1 MRSEHT
7 NDKRMELT
15 EHLGELRTHLI
26 KSIWYLVLGA
36 IAAYQFFGP
45 IYGFLYRPLEK
56 EMNALNAERV
66 KAEIKL
72 QVSKAPKKLQ
82 PDLLIIPHAFHNPPT
97 QEEFNRLADAVSWIR
112 EHPVATPMM
121 STIFRGFYEPF
132 MVQLKISMVIGLLMV
147 LPFIM
152 WEFAQFVLPAL
163 TPQEKK
169 PLRLLVPLSMFLML
183 AGALVAYITMFFA
196 VGWFLGYLNNFP
208 QPAILMQDPNDYIL
222 FLLKM
227 MAAFAIA
234 FQLPVVLMALAYA
247 GLVTSKGLITQWKWG
262 LVIACLGMIF
272 TPAND
277 PWSLALI
284 AVALL
289 ILYFGSILLVKYIER
304 TRAKAKSA

>member
-1 MRSEHT
+1 
-7 NDKRMELT
+7 
-15 EHLGELRTHLI
+15 
-26 KSIWYLVLGA
+26 
-36 IAAYQFFGP
+36 
-45 IYGFLYRPLEK
+45 
-56 EMNALNAERV
+56 
-66 KAEIKL
+66 
-72 QVSKAPKKLQ
+72 
-82 PDLLIIPHAFHNPPT
+82 
-97 QEEFNRLADAVSWIR
+97 
-112 EHPVATPMM
+112 
-121 STIFRGFYEPF
+121 
-132 MVQLKISMVIGLLMV
+132 
-147 LPFIM
+147 
-152 WEFAQFVLPAL
+152 
-163 TPQEKK
+163 
-169 PLRLLVPLSMFLML
+169 MFLML

-262 LVIACLGMIF
+262 LVIACLGMVF

-304 TRAKAKSA
+304 TRATVHGRERWSLNVAQGKYPYTGKRKNRERVYALRLFLVLAFISALTWASWFSPYAKTMSHRDPTVSIAP